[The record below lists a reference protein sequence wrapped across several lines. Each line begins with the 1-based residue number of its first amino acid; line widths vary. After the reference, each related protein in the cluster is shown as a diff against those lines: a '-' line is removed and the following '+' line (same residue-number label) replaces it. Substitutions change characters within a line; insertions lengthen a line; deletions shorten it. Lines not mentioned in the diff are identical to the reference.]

1 MSSKVRYIDVGLNLT
16 DSVFRGLHRG
26 QRKHRDDLLD
36 VLARAK
42 AAGVQSAVLTGG
54 SLHESNEALE
64 LAEQHGLFATVG
76 CHPTRSSQFDSF
88 KGGPAAY
95 LERLDQ
101 LIASHLTGKGRC
113 VAVGECG
120 LDYDRL
126 HFSDA
131 ETQRRHFRS
140 QLALAKK
147 YHLPLFLHVRAAHD
161 DFVQIL
167 RDEGFGEDGGKA
179 VGGRGGVVHSFTG
192 RTKEMKEFVAMG
204 FHVSVNGCSM
214 KTDQNLATT
223 KAIPFSHL
231 MVETDAPWCTMNPT
245 HSSKAYLSDLPSNL
259 RDLYFPPSC
268 QPEKFIE
275 GRAVKGRNEPCAVG
289 GVAWVVAS
297 LNNCELVDASR
308 AAWNNSVEVFNLHE
322 LMDDEYHKAIAAR
335 DSTLATKPAVK
346 VELPASPVA
355 ARPAAEVSPKEKKIK
370 ALQKKLQAIEQLKA
384 RQEKGDKLELTQ
396 VQKIEGEAALRKELE
411 ELEKSSRLG
420 DL

>member
-1 MSSKVRYIDVGLNLT
+1 MSSQVRYIDVGLNLT
-16 DSVFRGLHRG
+16 DPVFRGIHWG
-26 QRKHRDDLLD
+26 RKKHKDDLLD
-36 VLARAK
+36 VIGRAK

-54 SLHESNEALE
+54 SLHESSEALA
-64 LAEQHGLFATVG
+64 LAEELGFFATVG

-88 KGGPAAY
+88 KGGPEAY

-126 HFSDA
+126 HFSSA
-131 ETQRRHFRS
+131 ETQRKHFRS

-147 YHLPLFLHVRAAHD
+147 YHLPLFLHVRAAHE
-161 DFVQIL
+161 DFVTIL
-167 RDEGFGEDGGKA
+167 REEGFGEDGGRA

-192 RTKEMKEFVAMG
+192 RTKEMKELVAMG

-223 KAIPFSHL
+223 KAVPFTHL
-231 MVETDAPWCTMNPT
+231 MIETDAPWCTMTST
-245 HSSKAYLSDLPSNL
+245 HSSRTHLNSLPSNL
-259 RDLYFPPSC
+259 RELYFPPSC

-297 LNNCELVDASR
+297 LNNCELEDVSR
-308 AAWNNSVEVFNLHE
+308 ATWNNSVKMFNLHE
-322 LMDDEYHKAIAAR
+322 LMDEQYHKDIAER
-335 DSTLATKPAVK
+335 DAAAVTPVQPTETEVAPAQAA
-346 VELPASPVA
+346 VEVD
-355 ARPAAEVSPKEKKIK
+355 PKEKKIK
-370 ALQKKLQAIEQLKA
+370 GLQKKLQAIQQLKE
-384 RQEKGDKLELTQ
+384 RRDKGEKLELTQ
-396 VQKIEGEAALRKELE
+396 LQKIEGEAELLKQLE
-411 ELEKSSRLG
+411 EANASKDAG
-420 DL
+420 K